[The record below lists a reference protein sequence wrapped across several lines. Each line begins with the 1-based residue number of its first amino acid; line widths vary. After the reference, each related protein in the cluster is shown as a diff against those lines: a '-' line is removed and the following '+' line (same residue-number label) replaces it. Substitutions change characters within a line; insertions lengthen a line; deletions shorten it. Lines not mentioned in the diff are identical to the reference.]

1 MVSKDDYL
9 ESEIPSNIIAGTPSF
24 LERDQIT
31 LGTACDNDTDVPV
44 RVIEHGTQAREIISS
59 RKRRAEGSLS
69 PTSSK
74 IRNLQ
79 RDLETL
85 IASREAKG

>member
-9 ESEIPSNIIAGTPSF
+9 ESEIPSNIIAGTPF
-24 LERDQIT
+24 LERDRIT

-44 RVIEHGTQAREIISS
+44 RVIEHGTQAREIIRS

-85 IASREAKG
+85 IAAREAKG